1 MPLALKTL
9 NEGGAFRSLFCHR
22 SKVLVIAD
30 FDSVTFFFWSVST
43 FWQLS
48 IDSNVTGIQVYH
60 HKFAGR
66 GCGGRSRDYY
76 FTSKPVAD
84 PAGPPALPLIFRPTW
99 KIVFETT
106 CPHLAEGLD
115 PPLQSHHKLPV
126 FFSIGLH
133 TTGKGVRG
141 SVIILNEGF
150 DLLIWWWIFLYIHVW
165 SKRLILIRGYSK
177 SCAPQFELNFW
188 SVFIKHNFTTKC

>member
-1 MPLALKTL
+1 MWLAYKYITTNLLGEVVVDGHVTITSL
-9 NEGGAFRSLFCHR
+9 PNQWRIQRGA
-22 SKVLVIAD
+22 
-30 FDSVTFFFWSVST
+30 
-43 FWQLS
+43 
-48 IDSNVTGIQVYH
+48 
-60 HKFAGR
+60 
-66 GCGGRSRDYY
+66 
-76 FTSKPVAD
+76 
-84 PAGPPALPLIFRPTW
+84 PALPLIFRPTW
-99 KIVFETT
+99 KIVLETA

-165 SKRLILIRGYSK
+165 SKHLILIRGYSK